1 MELSFSGVVV
11 MGFIDSFLG
20 AASQSLR
27 LPIVGVLSKEGVC
40 GPRRKQPKR
49 GAVPQNSPKMCGR
62 RATPKRPPKKGPRGQ
77 SAPQGRTARK
87 GGVGLEA
94 PRPY

>member
-1 MELSFSGVVV
+1 MELSVIGVVV

-49 GAVPQNSPKMCGR
+49 GAVPPKQ
-62 RATPKRPPKKGPRGQ
+62 P
-77 SAPQGRTARK
+77 
-87 GGVGLEA
+87 
-94 PRPY
+94 